1 MKAIIRSHRNEGMP
15 VVRVNKRGRQSTAR
29 QVTGQ
34 LWRVFRWTT
43 KPNGNMMN
51 GKERLLRGEP
61 KSERCFMWIKIGD
74 SNYSGNIFKGK

>member
-34 LWRVFRWTT
+34 LWRVLRWTT

-51 GKERLLRGEP
+51 GKERLLRGMS

-74 SNYSGNIFKGK
+74 GNYSGNIFKGK